1 MSCITSVDV
10 EKLYRL
16 KVRRSVCLQPLIV
29 IGWIQRMFVLKPK
42 PNKMLVAVISFHFL
56 GSLAVVWEVAV
67 MNLIPVL
74 SLISSYFNCRP
85 VI

>member
-16 KVRRSVCLQPLIV
+16 KVRRSVCLQPLID

-67 MNLIPVL
+67 VNLIPVL

>member
-10 EKLYRL
+10 QKLYRL
-16 KVRRSVCLQPLIV
+16 KVRRSVCLQPLID

-67 MNLIPVL
+67 VNLIPVL